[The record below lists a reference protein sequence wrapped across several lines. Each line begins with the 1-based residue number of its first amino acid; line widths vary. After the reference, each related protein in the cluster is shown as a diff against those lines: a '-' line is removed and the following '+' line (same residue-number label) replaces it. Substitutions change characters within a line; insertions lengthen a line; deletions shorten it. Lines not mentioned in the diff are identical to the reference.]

1 MRKKRI
7 LPIAVLCAV
16 MIAAA
21 VIVSGVWNPNVY
33 LRITNQTDGDLY
45 EYWMYYSYQGKTGSE
60 AEMAQGLSKPT
71 GNPGDNS
78 RLPFA
83 VGESVKVQ
91 MRPNKVQNVPV
102 GDKLTIDLYVHDKP
116 ILTAEDQAF
125 EKGVNAGT
133 ITIPAKAGKCSD
145 LVIKGSRED
154 GFKLEFA
161 GFSNWLI
168 H

>member
-1 MRKKRI
+1 MKKKLI
-7 LPIAVLCAV
+7 VLIAVLCVIIIVSA
-16 MIAAA
+16 I
-21 VIVSGVWNPNVY
+21 IVSGVLNPNVY
-33 LRITNQTDGDLY
+33 LRITNRTGGEVY
-45 EYWMYYSYQGKTGSE
+45 NYWMYYSYQGETGTD

-71 GNPGDNS
+71 GAPGDNS
-78 RLPFA
+78 RLPFV

-91 MRPNKVQNVPV
+91 MRPNKAQNMPV
-102 GDKLTIDLYVHDKP
+102 GEKLTIDLYVHDEP

-125 EKGVNAGT
+125 EK
-133 ITIPAKAGKCSD
+133 CSD
-145 LVIKGSRED
+145 LVITGNRED